1 MKHELDGLSD
11 HLKQA
16 ILKSRHRIIESVG
29 KNMDLYGVTH
39 SVGHLYGLM
48 YFSDGPVTLD
58 DMREEMGMSKTS
70 MSTGMRTLM
79 DLKMVNKVWGKGCRK
94 DLYETEFDW
103 HQNFVDYFSIKWRKS
118 MESNTHQLCKSLSE
132 LEVLLEQYQNDEKAR
147 DILLRDIDKI
157 KHALSYYRWLDQL
170 IRSMETGEIFTFIP
184 KEIPPFENG

>member
-1 MKHELDGLSD
+1 
-11 HLKQA
+11 
-16 ILKSRHRIIESVG
+16 
-29 KNMDLYGVTH
+29 
-39 SVGHLYGLM
+39 
-48 YFSDGPVTLD
+48 
-58 DMREEMGMSKTS
+58 
-70 MSTGMRTLM
+70 
-79 DLKMVNKVWGKGCRK
+79 
-94 DLYETEFDW
+94 
-103 HQNFVDYFSIKWRKS
+103 